1 MRRERGTVV
10 GVGQHHQVKKSYRL
24 LGYLKYQSEGK
35 VVKTNCHADFQTS
48 GLKDIKGIPV
58 VSIASIE
65 CKLGFK
71 GRLGFS
77 VE

>member
-10 GVGQHHQVKKSYRL
+10 GVGQHHQVKKSDRL

-35 VVKTNCHADFQTS
+35 VCHADFQTS

-58 VSIASIE
+58 VSIASME